1 MKITNLVLSAVLFV
15 VSSALLTL
23 SIINILKRDY

>member
-1 MKITNLVLSAVLFV
+1 MKITNLVLSSVAFV
-15 VSSALLTL
+15 VSSALLTV